1 MIFEGM
7 KGLIEFL
14 AKNKEWIFS
23 GIGVF
28 VLGLLVTLLSLI
40 RRFKDKREKRIER
53 FVDDFR
59 NLYKNDGLKLEILIP
74 AGINNLKND
83 KEIKLAFEALMR
95 VVPNHPLRNWKPR
108 VENVGYKRF
117 FIRVVKSG
125 KILDKNSIEIFLS
138 ELE

>member
-7 KGLIEFL
+7 KELIEFL

-28 VLGLLVTLLSLI
+28 ILGLFIALLSLI

-53 FVDDFR
+53 FVDHFR

-74 AGINNLKND
+74 AGINNLKSD
-83 KEIKLAFEALMR
+83 KEIKLAFEAQMR
-95 VVPNHPLRNWKPR
+95 VIPNHPLRNWKPR

-117 FIRVVKSG
+117 FIHVVKSG
-125 KILDKNSIEIFLS
+125 RILNKDSIEIFLS

>member
-1 MIFEGM
+1 M
-7 KGLIEFL
+7 IEFL